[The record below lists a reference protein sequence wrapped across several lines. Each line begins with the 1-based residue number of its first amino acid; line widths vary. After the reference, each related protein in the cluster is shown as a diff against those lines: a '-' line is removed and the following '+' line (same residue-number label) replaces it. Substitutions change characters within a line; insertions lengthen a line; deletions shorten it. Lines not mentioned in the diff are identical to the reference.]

1 MSITERFF
9 YLEKEPCVIY
19 LPEKPNGFS
28 VMLLGDYNYFIENGT
43 SLWTQHAGRSY
54 FLHGLIEEGYT
65 VFSSNLY
72 GRHWG
77 NDQSVRLAKR
87 LYDVVLRKETL
98 NVKMHIMADG
108 MGALVALEMMNK
120 YPECIRS
127 VIMLNPCLDLPEYVE
142 FEKEHKFF
150 YKRLV
155 KELSL
160 AYDSKEEELESKI
173 NKKSFT
179 LLPSCVPVKVFVS
192 TQEKRGRKQLL
203 RKYEKMR
210 QFNQCDTSVL
220 FHLQDVKYK
229 MVRQTTDFFKK
240 YEEEL

>member
-1 MSITERFF
+1 MDFLLCFLGITTT
-9 YLEKEPCVIY
+9 
-19 LPEKPNGFS
+19 
-28 VMLLGDYNYFIENGT
+28 LLRMVQVYGHNMRVD
-43 SLWTQHAGRSY
+43 LY

-77 NDQSVRLAKR
+77 NDRSVRLAKR

-98 NVKMHIMADG
+98 NAKMHIMADG

-150 YKRLV
+150 IR
-155 KELSL
+155 
-160 AYDSKEEELESKI
+160 DS
-173 NKKSFT
+173 
-179 LLPSCVPVKVFVS
+179 
-192 TQEKRGRKQLL
+192 
-203 RKYEKMR
+203 
-210 QFNQCDTSVL
+210 
-220 FHLQDVKYK
+220 
-229 MVRQTTDFFKK
+229 
-240 YEEEL
+240 

>member
-1 MSITERFF
+1 MDTACGKI
-9 YLEKEPCVIY
+9 L
-19 LPEKPNGFS
+19 
-28 VMLLGDYNYFIENGT
+28 
-43 SLWTQHAGRSY
+43 

-98 NVKMHIMADG
+98 NTKMHIMADG

-120 YPECIRS
+120 YPESIRS

-150 YKRLV
+150 TK
-155 KELSL
+155 
-160 AYDSKEEELESKI
+160 D
-173 NKKSFT
+173 
-179 LLPSCVPVKVFVS
+179 
-192 TQEKRGRKQLL
+192 
-203 RKYEKMR
+203 
-210 QFNQCDTSVL
+210 
-220 FHLQDVKYK
+220 
-229 MVRQTTDFFKK
+229 
-240 YEEEL
+240 

>member
-98 NVKMHIMADG
+98 NTKMHIMADG

-120 YPECIRS
+120 YPESIRS

-150 YKRLV
+150 TK
-155 KELSL
+155 
-160 AYDSKEEELESKI
+160 D
-173 NKKSFT
+173 
-179 LLPSCVPVKVFVS
+179 
-192 TQEKRGRKQLL
+192 
-203 RKYEKMR
+203 
-210 QFNQCDTSVL
+210 
-220 FHLQDVKYK
+220 
-229 MVRQTTDFFKK
+229 
-240 YEEEL
+240 

>member
-1 MSITERFF
+1 MSITERF

-43 SLWTQHAGRSY
+43 SLWTQHAGRIFFYMALLSK
-54 FLHGLIEEGYT
+54 GYT

-87 LYDVVLRKETL
+87 LYDVVLRKDVECE
-98 NVKMHIMADG
+98 NIMADG

-127 VIMLNPCLDLPEYVE
+127 VIMLNPCLDLPEYV
-142 FEKEHKFF
+142 
-150 YKRLV
+150 
-155 KELSL
+155 S
-160 AYDSKEEELESKI
+160 
-173 NKKSFT
+173 
-179 LLPSCVPVKVFVS
+179 
-192 TQEKRGRKQLL
+192 
-203 RKYEKMR
+203 
-210 QFNQCDTSVL
+210 
-220 FHLQDVKYK
+220 
-229 MVRQTTDFFKK
+229 
-240 YEEEL
+240 

>member
-19 LPEKPNGFS
+19 LPEKPNGFC

-43 SLWTQHAGRSY
+43 SLWMQHEGRAS
-54 FLHGLIEEGYT
+54 FLNGLIQKGYT

-87 LYDVVLRKETL
+87 LYHVVMRKETL
-98 NVKMHIMADG
+98 NEKIHILADG
-108 MGALVALEMMNK
+108 MGALVALEMMNQ
-120 YPECIRS
+120 YPECVRS
-127 VIMLNPCLDLPEYVE
+127 VVMLSPCLDLPAYVE

-155 KELSL
+155 RELLL
-160 AYDSKEEELESKI
+160 AYDVKEAELAAQIK
-173 NKKSFT
+173 KKSF
-179 LLPSCVPVKVFVS
+179 LNLPSCVPVKIFVS
-192 TQEKRGRKQLL
+192 TQEKKERKQLL
-203 RKYEKMR
+203 REYEKKR
-210 QFNQCDTSVL
+210 VHGNCETSLL

-229 MVRQTTDFFKK
+229 MIEQTCSFFKK

>member
-1 MSITERFF
+1 MSVTERFF
-9 YLEKEPCVIY
+9 YLEQEPCVIY
-19 LPEKPNGFS
+19 LPEKPNGFG

-43 SLWTQHAGRSY
+43 SLWMQHAGRSH
-54 FLHGLIEEGYT
+54 FLNGLIENGYT

-87 LYDVVLRKETL
+87 LYHVVMKKETL
-98 NVKMHIMADG
+98 NEQIHIVADG
-108 MGALVALEMMNK
+108 MGALVALEMMNR
-120 YPECIRS
+120 YPECVRS
-127 VIMLNPCLDLPEYVE
+127 VVMLNPCLDLSAHVE

-160 AYDSKEEELESKI
+160 AYDVKEEQLDTKI
-173 NKKSFT
+173 AKKSFT
-179 LLPSCVPVKVFVS
+179 YLPSCVPVKIFIS
-192 TQEKRGRKQLL
+192 TQEQKERKQLL
-203 RKYEKMR
+203 REYEKKR
-210 QFNQCDTSVL
+210 INENCETSL
-220 FHLQDVKYK
+220 MFHLQHVKYK
-229 MVRQTTDFFKK
+229 MVQHTCHFFKK

>member
-1 MSITERFF
+1 MDTACGKILFF
-9 YLEKEPCVIY
+9 T
-19 LPEKPNGFS
+19 
-28 VMLLGDYNYFIENGT
+28 YF
-43 SLWTQHAGRSY
+43 
-54 FLHGLIEEGYT
+54 IEEGYT

-98 NVKMHIMADG
+98 NAKMHIMADG

-160 AYDSKEEELESKI
+160 AYDAKEEELDLKI

-192 TQEKRGRKQLL
+192 TQEKRGRKQQL

-210 QFNQCDTSVL
+210 QLNQCDTSVL